1 MAALCEANEERPG
14 SRDHASD
21 SHVHCRRPLDW
32 LIHKHTHTQR
42 YTHLDRDIEAHPGV
56 QGEAGLS

>member
-21 SHVHCRRPLDW
+21 SHVQHRRAQCTGL
-32 LIHKHTHTQR
+32 HTNMHTQR
-42 YTHLDRDIEAHPGV
+42 YTHLLIPTLQCREKLD
-56 QGEAGLS
+56 

>member
-21 SHVHCRRPLDW
+21 SHVQHRRPMHW
-32 LIHKHTHTQR
+32 PAHKHAYTEIHTFIDTHT
-42 YTHLDRDIEAHPGV
+42 AM